1 MIGSFN
7 ADVTLVSES
16 ERGNLKKKK
25 QQESTG
31 QVSNLNETRD
41 CKGNSEGVMGFST
54 HTPKASY
61 IQPAPSPIASKLQ
74 LYSQVYSRK
83 RWSKRKSISG
93 RAPGI
98 PLPLELDSISNTPN
112 VVQVP
117 SDNIIKCGTI
127 HHTKIANTEDS
138 SIQSE
143 CAVAEPHLLN
153 QEAADIWEMV
163 KSLGVTTGSSQTEPI
178 NKIVEMEN
186 RDRKE
191 AQSLGSRGIVQ

>member
-41 CKGNSEGVMGFST
+41 CKGNSEGVMSFST

-93 RAPGI
+93 VQENFHSI
-98 PLPLELDSISNTPN
+98 LPLGVYTFFQKLVMINEFFQRKVGS
-112 VVQVP
+112 
-117 SDNIIKCGTI
+117 
-127 HHTKIANTEDS
+127 
-138 SIQSE
+138 
-143 CAVAEPHLLN
+143 HLFSK
-153 QEAADIWEMV
+153 ACRFF
-163 KSLGVTTGSSQTEPI
+163 S
-178 NKIVEMEN
+178 
-186 RDRKE
+186 
-191 AQSLGSRGIVQ
+191 